1 MFISMSYLLE
11 KEKNIGGQAV
21 IEGVMMRSSK
31 RVSTAVRKQSGEIV
45 VKNDEYIPL
54 SKRYKLLGI
63 PVIRGIISFVEML
76 VIGIKSLNFSAD
88 VAVEEIEEKEG
99 KNKDKKKNPGSR
111 GLMLGLAVII
121 ALGLGIF
128 IFFFLPLFFSSLMKI
143 KREALAFNLVA
154 GGIRVAMF
162 LIYVWA
168 ISRFKDFKRI
178 FEYHGAEH
186 KSIYAYEVDEDL
198 TCENVKKFSTKHPRC
213 GTSFILIVAIFA
225 ILVYSI
231 SDTIYTLTV
240 GTYPSLLKRFLIHFT
255 LLPLV
260 AGGSYELLKLSGKT
274 RNSRITRI
282 FSAPGIWLQKIT
294 TQEPDDSQLE
304 VAIIALES
312 ALGKTYTSTESDK
325 KISDKV

>member
-1 MFISMSYLLE
+1 MTKLAE
-11 KEKNIGGQAV
+11 KEKHIGGQAV
-21 IEGVMMRSSK
+21 IEGVMMRSSQ

-45 VKNDEYIPL
+45 VRNEDYIPL
-54 SKRYKLLGI
+54 SKRYKLLDI
-63 PVIRGIISFVEML
+63 PIIRGVVSFVEML
-76 VIGIKSLNFSAD
+76 VLGIKSLNFSAD

-99 KNKDKKKNPGSR
+99 KNKEKKRGQGSR
-111 GLMLGLAVII
+111 NLMLGLAVIL

-128 IFFFLPLFFSSLMKI
+128 IFFFLPLFFSSLLKI

-162 LIYVWA
+162 LIYVWV

-186 KSIYAYEVDEDL
+186 KSIYAYEADEDL

-225 ILVYSI
+225 ILVYSV
-231 SDTIYTLTV
+231 SDTIYTLIV
-240 GTYPSLLKRFLIHFT
+240 GTYPSLLKRFLLHFA

-274 RNSRITRI
+274 KNNWITRI
-282 FSAPGIWLQKIT
+282 FSAPGIWIQKIT

-304 VAIIALES
+304 VAIVALEC
-312 ALGKTYTSTESDK
+312 ALGKTFSSIEDDK
-325 KISDKV
+325 KISQKI

>member
-1 MFISMSYLLE
+1 MTKIAE
-11 KEKNIGGQAV
+11 KEKHIGGQAV

-45 VKNDEYIPL
+45 VKNEDYIPL
-54 SKRYKLLGI
+54 SKRYKLLNI
-63 PVIRGIISFVEML
+63 PVIRGVVSFVEML

-99 KNKDKKKNPGSR
+99 KSKNKSSGKGSR
-111 GLMLGLAVII
+111 GLMLALAVIL
-121 ALGLGIF
+121 ALGLGIL
-128 IFFFLPLFFSSLMKI
+128 IFFFLPLFFSSLLRI
-143 KREALAFNLVA
+143 KREALAFNFVA
-154 GGIRVAMF
+154 GIIRVAMF

-186 KSIYAYEVDEDL
+186 KSIYAYEADEDL
-198 TCENVKKFSTKHPRC
+198 TFEKVKKFSTRHPRC

-225 ILVYSI
+225 IFIYSI
-231 SDTIYTLTV
+231 SDTIYTLIA
-240 GTYPSLLKRFLIHFT
+240 GTYPPLLKRFLLHFT

-274 RNSRITRI
+274 KDNRITRAL
-282 FSAPGIWLQKIT
+282 SAPGIWLQKIT
-294 TQEPDDSQLE
+294 TKEPDESQLE
-304 VAIIALES
+304 VAIVALES
-312 ALGKTYTSTESDK
+312 ALGKTFSSNEGDK
-325 KISDKV
+325 KISEKV

>member
-1 MFISMSYLLE
+1 MNKVTE
-11 KEKNIGGQAV
+11 KEKHIGGQAV

-45 VKNDEYIPL
+45 VKNEDYIPL
-54 SKRYKLLGI
+54 SKKYKLLGI
-63 PVIRGIISFVEML
+63 PIIRGVISFVEML
-76 VIGIKSLNFSAD
+76 VIGIRSLNFSAD

-99 KNKDKKKNPGSR
+99 KKKKSQSSR
-111 GLMLGLAVII
+111 GLMLGLAVIL
-121 ALGLGIF
+121 ALALGIF
-128 IFFFLPLFFSSLMKI
+128 IFFFLPLFFSNLLKI

-186 KSIYAYEVDEDL
+186 KSIYAYEAGDEL
-198 TCENVKKFSTKHPRC
+198 TSENVKKFSTRHPRC

-231 SDTIYTLTV
+231 SDTVYTLIA
-240 GTYPSLLKRFLIHFT
+240 GTYPILLKRFLLHFT

-274 RNSRITRI
+274 KDNRITRI

-294 TQEPDDSQLE
+294 TQEPDESQLE
-304 VAIIALES
+304 VAIVALEN
-312 ALGKTYTSTESDK
+312 ALGNSISSVENVKQTSEK
-325 KISDKV
+325 L

>member
-1 MFISMSYLLE
+1 MANLTE

-45 VKNDEYIPL
+45 VRSEDYIPL
-54 SKRYKLLGI
+54 SKRYKLLSI
-63 PVIRGIISFVEML
+63 PIIRGIISFVEML

-88 VAVEEIEEKEG
+88 VAVEEIEKKEG
-99 KNKDKKKNPGSR
+99 KDKVKKRTQTSR
-111 GLMLGLAVII
+111 GLMLGLAVVL
-121 ALGLGIF
+121 ALALGIF
-128 IFFFLPLFFSSLMKI
+128 IFFFLPLFFSSLLKI
-143 KREALAFNLVA
+143 KREALSFNLVA

-186 KSIYAYEVDEDL
+186 KSIYAYESGEEL
-198 TCENVKKFSTKHPRC
+198 TSENVKKFSTKHPRC

-231 SDTIYTLTV
+231 SDTIYTLIA
-240 GTYPSLLKRFLIHFT
+240 GTYPVLLKRFLLHFT

-274 RNSRITRI
+274 KDNRITKI

-304 VAIIALES
+304 VAIVALEN
-312 ALGKTYTSTESDK
+312 ALGKNLSTAEDDK
-325 KISDKV
+325 RISEKI

>member
-1 MFISMSYLLE
+1 MTKIAE
-11 KEKNIGGQAV
+11 KEKHIGGQAV

-45 VKNDEYIPL
+45 VKNEDYIPL
-54 SKRYKLLGI
+54 SKRYKLLNI
-63 PVIRGIISFVEML
+63 PVIRGVVSFVEML

-99 KNKDKKKNPGSR
+99 KSKNKSSGKGSR
-111 GLMLGLAVII
+111 GLMLALAVIL
-121 ALGLGIF
+121 ALGLGIL
-128 IFFFLPLFFSSLMKI
+128 IFFFLPLFFSSLLRI
-143 KREALAFNLVA
+143 KREALAFNFVA
-154 GGIRVAMF
+154 GIIRVAMF

-186 KSIYAYEVDEDL
+186 KSIYAYEADEDL
-198 TCENVKKFSTKHPRC
+198 TFEKVKKFSTRHPRC

-225 ILVYSI
+225 IFIYSI
-231 SDTIYTLTV
+231 SDTIYTLIA
-240 GTYPSLLKRFLIHFT
+240 GTYPPLLKRFLLHFT

-274 RNSRITRI
+274 KDNRITRAL
-282 FSAPGIWLQKIT
+282 SAPGIWLQKIT
-294 TQEPDDSQLE
+294 TQEPDESQLE
-304 VAIIALES
+304 VAIVALES
-312 ALGKTYTSTESDK
+312 ALGQPYPSLDSDK
-325 KISDKV
+325 KVDEKI

>member
-1 MFISMSYLLE
+1 MDKIAE
-11 KEKNIGGQAV
+11 KEKHIGGQAV
-21 IEGVMMRSSK
+21 IEGVMMRSSI

-45 VKNDEYIPL
+45 VKNEEYTPL
-54 SKRYKLLGI
+54 SKRYKLLNI
-63 PVIRGIISFVEML
+63 PVLRGVVSFVEML

-99 KNKDKKKNPGSR
+99 KNKKRSSSKGSR
-111 GLMLGLAVII
+111 GLMLGLAVIL
-121 ALGLGIF
+121 ALGLGIL
-128 IFFFLPLFFSSLMKI
+128 IFFFLPLFFSSLLRI

-154 GGIRVAMF
+154 GMIRVAMF

-186 KSIYAYEVDEDL
+186 KSIYAYEADEDL
-198 TCENVKKFSTKHPRC
+198 TYEKVKKFSTRHPRC

-225 ILVYSI
+225 IFIYSI
-231 SDTIYTLTV
+231 SDTVYTIIA
-240 GTYPSLLKRFLIHFT
+240 GTYPPLLKRFLLHFT

-274 RNSRITRI
+274 KDNRITRAL
-282 FSAPGIWLQKIT
+282 SAPGIWLQKIT
-294 TQEPDDSQLE
+294 TQEPDESQLE
-304 VAIIALES
+304 VAIVALES
-312 ALGKTYTSTESDK
+312 ALGKSISSNEDDK
-325 KISDKV
+325 KISEKV

>member
-1 MFISMSYLLE
+1 MSELAE

-31 RVSTAVRKQSGEIV
+31 RVSTAVRKQSGQIV
-45 VKNDEYIPL
+45 VRNEDYVPL
-54 SKRYKLLGI
+54 PKRYKLLNI
-63 PVIRGIISFVEML
+63 PVLRGVISFVEML

-99 KNKDKKKNPGSR
+99 KKRKEGKEKGSR
-111 GLMLGLAVII
+111 GLMLGFAVVL
-121 ALGLGIF
+121 ALGLGIL
-128 IFFFLPLFFSSLMKI
+128 IFFFLPIFFSSLLGI
-143 KREALAFNLVA
+143 KRQALSFNLVA
-154 GGIRVAMF
+154 GIIRVAMF
-162 LIYVWA
+162 LIYIWA

-186 KSIYAYEVDEDL
+186 KSIYAYEAGEEL
-198 TCENVKKFSTKHPRC
+198 TFDKVKRFSTKHPRC

-225 ILVYSI
+225 IFIYSI
-231 SDTIYTLTV
+231 SDTVYTLV
-240 GTYPSLLKRFLIHFT
+240 AGTYPPLLKRFLLHFL

-274 RNSRITRI
+274 RENRITRI
-282 FSAPGIWLQKIT
+282 LSAPGIWLQKIT

-304 VAIIALES
+304 VAIVALES
-312 ALGKTYTSTESDK
+312 ALGNPEQSAETDK
-325 KISDKV
+325 RIVEKI